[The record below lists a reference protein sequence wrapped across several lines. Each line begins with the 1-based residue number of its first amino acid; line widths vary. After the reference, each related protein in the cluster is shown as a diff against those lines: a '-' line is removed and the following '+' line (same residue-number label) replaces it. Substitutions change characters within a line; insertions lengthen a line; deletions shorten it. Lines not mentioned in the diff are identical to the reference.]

1 MSSTWLAADMLV
13 RRPKPLSTHEHHSD
27 EHRVFEDGEF
37 WRRLP
42 GYREVDEATFLD
54 HRFQAKAS
62 VTRVDQLHSVLRE
75 TVSDAF
81 YQAVELALARAT
93 MSIRLSPYVI
103 ALIDWENAER
113 DPIRRQFLP
122 MAMHQLGDHPM
133 ARLDSL
139 NERAHSPVPGLT
151 HRYRDKALFLTQ
163 DRCPVYCRFCTR
175 SYAVGNDT
183 DDVQK
188 DKISAQR
195 DRWEQAF
202 QYMREHPEVE
212 DVVISGGD
220 SYSLREDQLRI
231 IGNTLLEIPN
241 IRRMRFAT
249 KGLAVLP
256 MKILT
261 DDGWFGA
268 LAEIAK
274 RGRRVHKEVAI
285 HTHVNHPREVTDIT
299 RRAAGRLFE
308 EGITVRN
315 QTVLLRGVND
325 DADTM
330 RLLVKRL
337 GHVQIHPYYV
347 FQHDLVRGVED
358 LRTALSATIELEK
371 QTRGSTAGFHVPA
384 FVIDTPGG
392 GGKRD
397 VHSYEHYN
405 PVTGVSVFR
414 SPNTSAT
421 GRYLYFDPID
431 TLPEEGQE
439 RWSRPE
445 EQERIVAEALVAG
458 GGDAEQVLF
467 SNAAE

>member
-13 RRPKPLSTHEHHSD
+13 RRPKSSFNED
-27 EHRVFEDGEF
+27 HRILEGGEF

-81 YQAVELALARAT
+81 YQAVEQALSRAT

-122 MAMHQLGDHPM
+122 MATHQLADHPM

-139 NERAHSPVPGLT
+139 NERQHSPVPGLT

-188 DKISAQR
+188 DKISAQLG
-195 DRWEQAF
+195 RWEQAF
-202 QYMREHPEVE
+202 QYLREHPEVE
-212 DVVISGGD
+212 DVIISGGD
-220 SYSLREDQLRI
+220 SYSLREDQVRL
-231 IGNTLLEIPN
+231 IGNTLLDMPN

-256 MKILT
+256 MKVLT

-268 LAEIAK
+268 LVELNK
-274 RGRRVHKEVAI
+274 RARKMHKEIAI
-285 HTHVNHPREVTDIT
+285 HTHVNHPREITDIT

-308 EGITVRN
+308 EGIIVRN

-325 DADTM
+325 DPDTM
-330 RLLVKRL
+330 RLLAKRL
-337 GHVQIHPYYV
+337 GFVQIQPYYV

-358 LRTALSATIELEK
+358 LRTSLGTAIELEK
-371 QTRGSTAGFHVPA
+371 QTRGSSAGFHTPM
-384 FVIDTPGG
+384 FVLDTPGG

-397 VHSYEHYN
+397 VHAYEHYN
-405 PVTGVSVFR
+405 SVTGVSVFR
-414 SPNTSAT
+414 SPNLSPT

-431 TLPEEGQE
+431 SLPEEGQE
-439 RWSRPE
+439 RWARPE
-445 EQERIVAEALVAG
+445 EHERIVAEALIAG
-458 GGDAEQVLF
+458 GGDAERLMLA
-467 SNAAE
+467 AAE

>member
-1 MSSTWLAADMLV
+1 LAAETLV
-13 RRPKPLSTHEHHSD
+13 RKPKSFFND
-27 EHRVFEDGEF
+27 EHRILEGDEI

-81 YQAVELALARAT
+81 YQSVEEALTRAT

-103 ALIDWENAER
+103 ALIDWENAEN

-122 MAMHQLGDHPM
+122 MAAHQLADHPM

-151 HRYRDKALFLTQ
+151 HRYRDKVLFLTQ

-183 DDVQK
+183 EDLRK
-188 DKISAQR
+188 DNISAQR
-195 DRWEQAF
+195 DRWDLAF
-202 QYMREHPEVE
+202 QYLREHPEVE

-220 SYSLREDQLRI
+220 SYSLREDQLRL
-231 IGNTLLEIPN
+231 IGNTLLDIPN

-256 MKILT
+256 MKVLT
-261 DDGWFGA
+261 DEPWFTA
-268 LAEIAK
+268 LADVAK
-274 RGRRVHKEVAI
+274 RGRKLHKEVAI
-285 HTHVNHPREVTDIT
+285 HTHVNHPREITDIT

-325 DADTM
+325 NPDTM

-337 GHVQIHPYYV
+337 GYVQIQPYYV

-358 LRTALSATIELEK
+358 LRTPLSATIELEK
-371 QTRGSTAGFHVPA
+371 QTRGFTAGFHSPA

-405 PVTGVSVFR
+405 STTGVSVFR
-414 SPNTSAT
+414 SPNMDSRN
-421 GRYLYFDPID
+421 RYLHFDPID

-439 RWSRPE
+439 RWSHPDE
-445 EQERIVAEALVAG
+445 HATIVSEALTAG
-458 GGDAEQVLF
+458 GGDVERFLF